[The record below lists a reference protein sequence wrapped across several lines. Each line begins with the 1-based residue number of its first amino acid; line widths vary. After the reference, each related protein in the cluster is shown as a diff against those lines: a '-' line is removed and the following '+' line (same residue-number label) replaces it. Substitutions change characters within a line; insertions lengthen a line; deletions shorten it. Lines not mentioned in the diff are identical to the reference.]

1 MIRVYGFP
9 VLAYFREDKIGQLC
23 SVMGVQWLHDPDRAY
38 ELTTDNVKKIL
49 AIHMRFRYA
58 LVIIYFSEQAILRFA
73 HGGINL
79 SNSVHKVYDG
89 ATNLTCKPPMPSL
102 HF

>member
-9 VLAYFREDKIGQLC
+9 LLAYFREDKIGRLC

-58 LVIIYFSEQAILRFA
+58 LVIISIFL
-73 HGGINL
+73 N
-79 SNSVHKVYDG
+79 
-89 ATNLTCKPPMPSL
+89 KPFYGLPTVE
-102 HF
+102 